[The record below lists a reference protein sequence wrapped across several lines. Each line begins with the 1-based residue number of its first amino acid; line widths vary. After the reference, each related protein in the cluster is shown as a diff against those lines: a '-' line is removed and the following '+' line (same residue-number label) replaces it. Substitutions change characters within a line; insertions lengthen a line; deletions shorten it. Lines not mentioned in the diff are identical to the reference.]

1 MIGSI
6 YVPSTVRHKMET
18 SEGEVVAVGSGSEEI
33 PMEVSVGDTVI
44 FMDGDHRLRIDDN
57 VLLDLD
63 DVLFVKA

>member
-1 MIGSI
+1 
-6 YVPSTVRHKMET
+6 MET
-18 SEGEVVAVGSGSEEI
+18 SEGEVIAVGSGSEEI

-44 FMDGDHRLRIDDN
+44 FMDGDHRLRIEGN